1 LPVKRQKLS
10 KKEFLVPPV
19 PSPRLARRLAALAA
33 CAVPLLAQAQSN
45 CASPNTDGDYILGE
59 AQSEASAMHWSTGL
73 VWKRCIEGMG
83 FSDSGTGQCT
93 GTATPDQWQVWATS
107 YLPKYFS
114 ESGSSYPHSAPTD
127 RDFLT
132 SGDWR
137 MAYRSELVSIT
148 QSCGDDPKVN
158 RVVFPDTP
166 SSDVWSGSPDADN
179 SSLAW
184 GVYFSYGDTSDGK
197 RYNGNPVRLVRAGQS
212 FAALTSPD
220 AQAGAAGAIVTFSSF
235 TLAAST
241 GTGQAWGGAR
251 IAGAGTPQFQ
261 VNGMGGWV
269 EQAIVKSGDRIIV
282 RLRAPSTAGDSA
294 TATFTLRSGQTTGTD
309 ATGSNGGDEAT
320 VMVEK
325 TATFTANG
333 PVNGACAS
341 VAASATAPSTGLCAT
356 GTATSVSGSG
366 GQWAWGCNGSN
377 GGSSTSA
384 AACTAPYASQTLS
397 ISASPATITVGG
409 TSAITASS
417 SAGLAVTLAPS
428 GPCTLSGTTATG
440 TAQGTCTI
448 TASQAGTGD
457 TGASRYL
464 AATSVPAGI
473 TVNLAPITGQCG
485 SASGGTL
492 TSAPS
497 TNLCSAGN
505 ASSVAG
511 SGPWSWTCQGINGG
525 GNSATCTASLQTWA
539 VTASASPAQGGTA
552 TCSPASV
559 AHGSG
564 ATCTATASTGY
575 QFTAW
580 TGACAGQ
587 AATCTLANVTQAQD
601 SVAQF
606 TRALVVPEGPQA
618 QKPLGL
624 ALQPGTGW
632 QVTQASTQTAASVGA
647 ALPAGVTLPHGVVAL
662 RLELGTAGSTAQ
674 VVLTYPEALPAGAV
688 YYKYGPVVK
697 NGPSRWYPFQGAQI
711 SGNTV
716 TLTLK
721 DGAVG
726 DDDLT
731 ENSLISDPGGVAV
744 LSTPA
749 PAGAQ
754 AIPALGEWALALLA
768 GALGLFSLGALRRRG
783 A

>member
-1 LPVKRQKLS
+1 M
-10 KKEFLVPPV
+10 PPV

-33 CAVPLLAQAQSN
+33 CAVPLLAQAQN
-45 CASPNTDGDYILGE
+45 CTTPNTDDDYILGE
-59 AQSEASAMHWSTGL
+59 AQGANDAQSQASAMHWSTGL
-73 VWKRCIEGMG
+73 VWKRCLEGMA
-83 FSDSGTGQCT
+83 FNSVSGQCT
-93 GTATPDQWQVWATS
+93 GTATPDQWQNWATS
-107 YLPKYFS
+107 YLPKYFDD
-114 ESGSSYPHSAPTD
+114 SGDYPHSAPTD
-127 RDFLT
+127 RDFLA
-132 SGDWR
+132 SGAWR
-137 MAYRSELVSIT
+137 MAYKSELASIT
-148 QSCGDDPKVN
+148 QSCGDNPKIN

-166 SSDVWSGSPDADN
+166 SSYVWSGSPSASN
-179 SSLAW
+179 SNAAW
-184 GVYFSYGDTSDGK
+184 FVYFGYGSAGNTY
-197 RYNGNPVRLVRAGQS
+197 RNFGNPVRLVRAGQS

-220 AQAGAAGAIVTFSSF
+220 AQAGAAGDFVTFPDF

-251 IAGAGTPQFQ
+251 VTGAGSPEFQ
-261 VNGMGGWV
+261 VNGSGDWV
-269 EQAIVKSGDRIIV
+269 QQAIVKSGDRITV
-282 RLRAPSTAGDSA
+282 RLTAPSTAGDSA

-309 ATGSNGGDEAT
+309 ATGSNGGNEAT

-377 GGSSTSA
+377 GTSP

-417 SAGLAVTLAPS
+417 SAGLAVTLVSS

-575 QFTAW
+575 QFSAW

-632 QVTQASTQTAASVGA
+632 QVTDASTQTAASVGA
-647 ALPAGVTLPHGVVAL
+647 ALPAGVTLPHGMVVL

-716 TLTLK
+716 RLTLQ

-726 DDDLT
+726 DDDLE
-731 ENSLISDPGGVAV
+731 ENSVISDPGGVA
-744 LSTPA
+744 LLAA
-749 PAGAQ
+749 PSAAA
-754 AIPALGEWALALLA
+754 AIPALDEWALALLA
-768 GALGLFSLGALRRRG
+768 GALGLFSLGALRRRS

>member
-1 LPVKRQKLS
+1 M
-10 KKEFLVPPV
+10 
-19 PSPRLARRLAALAA
+19 
-33 CAVPLLAQAQSN
+33 PLLAQAQSN
-45 CASPNTDGDYILGE
+45 CPSPSPNTDGDYILGE
-59 AQSEASAMHWSTGL
+59 AQGANDAQSQASAMHWSTGL
-73 VWKRCIEGMG
+73 VWKRCLEGMA
-83 FSDSGTGQCT
+83 FNSVSGQCT
-93 GTATPDQWQVWATS
+93 GTATPDPWQNWATS
-107 YLPKYFS
+107 YLPKYFAD
-114 ESGSSYPHSAPTD
+114 SGSSYPHSAPTD

-137 MAYRSELVSIT
+137 MAYKNELVGIT
-148 QSCGDDPKVN
+148 ASCGDSPKVN
-158 RVVFPDTP
+158 RTVFPDTP
-166 SSDVWSGSPDADN
+166 SSVVWSGSPYAN
-179 SSLAW
+179 GSSAAW
-184 GVYFSYGDTSDGK
+184 GVHFDNGSANGYYRNF
-197 RYNGNPVRLVRAGQS
+197 GNPVRLVRAGQS
-212 FAALTSPD
+212 FAALTSPA
-220 AQAGAAGAIVTFSSF
+220 AQAGAAGDFVTFPSF

-241 GTGQAWGGAR
+241 ETGQAWGGAR

-261 VNGMGGWV
+261 VNGTGGWV
-269 EQAIVKSGDRIIV
+269 EQAIVKSGDVIIV

-294 TATFTLRSGQTTGTD
+294 TATFTLRSGQTTGTS
-309 ATGSNGGDEAT
+309 ANAANGSSEAT

-377 GGSSTSA
+377 GTSP

-417 SAGLAVTLAPS
+417 SAGLAVTLVSS

-457 TGASRYL
+457 MGASRYL

-473 TVNLAPITGQCG
+473 TVNPAPITGQCG

-575 QFTAW
+575 QFSAW

-618 QKPLGL
+618 QKTLGL

-632 QVTQASTQTAASVGA
+632 QVTDASTQTAASVGA

-731 ENSLISDPGGVAV
+731 ENSLISDPGGVA
-744 LSTPA
+744 LLAA
-749 PAGAQ
+749 PSAAA

>member
-1 LPVKRQKLS
+1 MRPLA
-10 KKEFLVPPV
+10 PP
-19 PSPRLARRLAALAA
+19 SRWPRWLAAAL

-45 CASPNTDGDYILGE
+45 CNTPNTDDDYILGE
-59 AQSEASAMHWSTGL
+59 AQSQASAMHWSTGL
-73 VWKRCIEGMG
+73 VWNRCHEGMA
-83 FSDSGTGQCT
+83 FNSGTGQCT
-93 GTATPDQWQVWATS
+93 GTAAPDQWQIWAAN

-114 ESGSSYPHSAPTD
+114 ESASSYPHLAPSD
-127 RDFLT
+127 RDFLA
-132 SGDWR
+132 SGAWR
-137 MAYRSELVSIT
+137 MAYKSELISIT
-148 QSCGDDPKVN
+148 ENCGVNPTVN

-166 SSDVWSGSPDADN
+166 SSVVWSGSP
-179 SSLAW
+179 LAGYPDYAW
-184 GVYFSYGDTSDGK
+184 VVNFNDGSAYDGGVRYYGAL
-197 RYNGNPVRLVRAGQS
+197 VRLVRGGQS
-212 FAALTSPD
+212 FAALTSPA
-220 AQAGAAGAIVTFSSF
+220 AQAGAAGDFVTFPDF

-241 GTGQAWGGAR
+241 ESGQAWGGAR
-251 IAGAGTPQFQ
+251 VTGAGSAEFQ
-261 VNGMGGWV
+261 MNGAGEWV
-269 EQAIVKSGDRIIV
+269 RQAIVKSGDRITV

-309 ATGSNGGDEAT
+309 ATGSNGGDETT

-333 PVNGACAS
+333 VVNGACAS
-341 VAASATAPSTGLCAT
+341 VAASATAPSTSLCAT

-464 AATSVPAGI
+464 AATSVSADI

-505 ASSVAG
+505 ASSVSG

-587 AATCTLANVTQAQD
+587 AATCTLANVTAAQD

-647 ALPAGVTLPHGVVAL
+647 ALPAGVTLPHGVVNL
-662 RLELGTAGSTAQ
+662 RLEQGTAGSTAQ

-716 TLTLK
+716 TLTLE
-721 DGAVG
+721 DGVVG

-731 ENSLISDPGGVAV
+731 ENSVINDPGGVAV

-754 AIPALGEWALALLA
+754 AIPTLGEWALALLA

>member
-1 LPVKRQKLS
+1 M
-10 KKEFLVPPV
+10 PPV

-73 VWKRCIEGMG
+73 VWKRCLEGMA
-83 FSDSGTGQCT
+83 FNSVSGQCT
-93 GTATPDQWQVWATS
+93 GTATPDHWHNWATS
-107 YLPKYFS
+107 YLPKYFDD
-114 ESGSSYPHSAPTD
+114 SGYYPHSALTD
-127 RDFLT
+127 RDFLA

-148 QSCGDDPKVN
+148 QSCGNNPKVN

-166 SSDVWSGSPDADN
+166 ASDVWSGSPYAYLSDNAWLVGFYVGDAQHAGRN
-179 SSLAW
+179 A
-184 GVYFSYGDTSDGK
+184 GEH
-197 RYNGNPVRLVRAGQS
+197 VRLVRAGQS
-212 FAALTSPD
+212 FAALTSPG
-220 AQAGAAGAIVTFSSF
+220 AQAGAAGAIVTFPSF

-251 IAGAGTPQFQ
+251 IAGAGSPEFQ
-261 VNGMGGWV
+261 VNDTGGWV
-269 EQAIVKSGDRIIV
+269 QQAIVKSGDAITV
-282 RLRAPSTAGDSA
+282 RLTAPSTAGDSA

-309 ATGSNGGDEAT
+309 ATGSNGGNEAT

-356 GTATSVSGSG
+356 GTATSVTGSG
-366 GQWAWGCNGSN
+366 GQWAWGCNGS
-377 GGSSTSA
+377 GGSSTAA

-417 SAGLAVTLAPS
+417 SAGLAVTLVSS

-457 TGASRYL
+457 MGASRYL

-473 TVNLAPITGQCG
+473 TVNPAPITGQCG

-505 ASSVAG
+505 ASSVSG

-575 QFTAW
+575 QFSAW

-618 QKPLGL
+618 QKTLGL

-632 QVTQASTQTAASVGA
+632 QVTDASTQTAASVGA

-731 ENSLISDPGGVAV
+731 ENSLISDPGGVA
-744 LSTPA
+744 LLAA
-749 PAGAQ
+749 PSAAA

>member
-1 LPVKRQKLS
+1 M
-10 KKEFLVPPV
+10 PPV

-73 VWKRCIEGMG
+73 VWKRCLEGMA
-83 FSDSGTGQCT
+83 FNSVSGQCT
-93 GTATPDQWQVWATS
+93 GTAASDQWQNWATS

-114 ESGSSYPHSAPTD
+114 ESGSSDPHSAPTD
-127 RDFLT
+127 RDFLA
-132 SGDWR
+132 SGAWR
-137 MAYRSELVSIT
+137 MAYKSELVSIT
-148 QSCGDDPKVN
+148 QSCGDNPKIN

-166 SSDVWSGSPDADN
+166 SSYVWSGSPSASN
-179 SSLAW
+179 SNAAW
-184 GVYFSYGDTSDGK
+184 FVYFGYGSAGNTY
-197 RYNGNPVRLVRAGQS
+197 RNFGNPVRLVRAGQS

-220 AQAGAAGAIVTFSSF
+220 AQAGAAGAIVTFPSF

-241 GTGQAWGGAR
+241 EPGQAWGGAR

-261 VNGMGGWV
+261 VNGTGGWV
-269 EQAIVKSGDRIIV
+269 EQAIVKSGDVIIV

-309 ATGSNGGDEAT
+309 ATGSNGGNEAT
-320 VMVEK
+320 VMVGK

-377 GGSSTSA
+377 GTSP

-417 SAGLAVTLAPS
+417 SAGLAVTLVSS

-464 AATSVPAGI
+464 AATSVPADI

-575 QFTAW
+575 QFSAW

-587 AATCTLANVTQAQD
+587 ATTCTLANVTQAQD

-632 QVTQASTQTAASVGA
+632 QVTQANTQTAASVGA

-697 NGPSRWYPFQGAQI
+697 NGPSRWYPFQGARI

-731 ENSLISDPGGVAV
+731 ENSVINDPGGVA
-744 LSTPA
+744 LLAA